1 MNSMI
6 ARMAQRRCSKALLGR
21 WGVVALGAMSMMIGG
36 CFTAPT
42 PDLRIVSAK
51 IVERT
56 DAGAVIDVTI
66 EGANRT
72 AKDMKLRSIRYRM
85 SLDGKRVF
93 EGERTPQAT
102 FPALGVQ
109 SFSVPIATSIT
120 ALPTG
125 ENAAYTFGA
134 TLMYLVPGPLAEA
147 MYDLNVRKPT
157 VKMTATGHLD
167 LRSDVE
173 SAPASATPS
182 TSN

>member
-1 MNSMI
+1 MNVMI
-6 ARMAQRRCSKALLGR
+6 TRMALSRSGVAPTRGALAAALL
-21 WGVVALGAMSMMIGG
+21 AISMTLGG
-36 CFTAPT
+36 CFSTPT
-42 PDLRIVSAK
+42 PDLRIVGAQV
-51 IVERT
+51 VERT
-56 DAGAVIDVTI
+56 DAGAVIDMTI

-72 AKDMKLRSIRYRM
+72 AKDMKLRSIRYWM

-109 SFSVPIATSIT
+109 SFSVPIAAPIT

-125 ENAAYTFGA
+125 EKAAYKFSA
-134 TLMYLVPGPLAEA
+134 TLMYLIPGPLAEA

-157 VKMTATGHLD
+157 VSITASGQID
-167 LRSDVE
+167 LHVQ